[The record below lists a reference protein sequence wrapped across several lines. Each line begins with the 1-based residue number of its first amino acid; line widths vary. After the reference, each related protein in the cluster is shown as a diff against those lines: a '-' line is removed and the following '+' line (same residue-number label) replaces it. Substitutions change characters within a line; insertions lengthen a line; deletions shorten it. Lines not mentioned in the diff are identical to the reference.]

1 MNARKIITDKRER
14 GRKCNWYFLRQNF
27 QTNKDECL
35 ESQCSLLMLKLHLIQ
50 FCTLQGLFWPQRSQP
65 KWRSFLLHIALG
77 QQRWWG
83 VTLCFPLSGKKW
95 NKMTQTLISECIH
108 FIYPDR
114 SFRKRRFGTSILKR
128 ICVMRKTFSEFYIS
142 LALSVFIRHNF
153 RTTDIINNII
163 PEVALNYFAFP
174 NLIIKFILLQ
184 LPHLN
189 RVFTCSLSWRKRLAQ
204 TMESL

>member
-1 MNARKIITDKRER
+1 
-14 GRKCNWYFLRQNF
+14 
-27 QTNKDECL
+27 
-35 ESQCSLLMLKLHLIQ
+35 
-50 FCTLQGLFWPQRSQP
+50 
-65 KWRSFLLHIALG
+65 
-77 QQRWWG
+77 
-83 VTLCFPLSGKKW
+83 
-95 NKMTQTLISECIH
+95 
-108 FIYPDR
+108 
-114 SFRKRRFGTSILKR
+114 
-128 ICVMRKTFSEFYIS
+128 MRKTFSEFYIS